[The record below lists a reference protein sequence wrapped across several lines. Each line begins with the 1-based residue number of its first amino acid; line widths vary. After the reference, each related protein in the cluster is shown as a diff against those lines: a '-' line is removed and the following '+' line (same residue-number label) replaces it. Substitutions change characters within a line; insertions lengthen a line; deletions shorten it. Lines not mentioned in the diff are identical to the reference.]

1 MEPALKQRLIGAAVL
16 VALAVIFLPMLIKGP
31 APESGASDVPLM
43 LPNAPQGQFETR
55 ELPLVGPGDAPK
67 GGVVGMDAPTE
78 GERLPTVDTAATKP
92 AASTDAMQP
101 AAVAGGDYAVSFGS
115 YATEADAQRVVKA
128 LQTAQ
133 LPGYQETTRNGE
145 RTLHRVRIGPYASQ
159 AEAEAARLESAKV
172 RSDVGAKVVTL
183 DAESNAAAPALASA
197 PEPASVSAS
206 VPLNPAATATSPST
220 PVALPAEPAKPAT
233 TTKPKPAT
241 TPVAA
246 AAKPE
251 QASSNPAPT
260 KQAPTTLPTKP
271 AASGVGFAVQLGAF
285 GNAADATK
293 LRDKARASG
302 FSAFVEQVRTD
313 KGLLNRV
320 RIGPVVSRAEA
331 DQLKAQIA
339 AKLGVDGIVRPHP

>member
-31 APESGASDVPLM
+31 APESGASDVPLT

-67 GGVVGMDAPTE
+67 GGVVGMDAPSD
-78 GERLPTVDTAATKP
+78 GERLPTVDTAAEKP

-133 LPGYQETTRNGE
+133 LPGYQESTRSGE

-172 RSDVGAKVVTL
+172 RGDVGAKVVTL
-183 DAESNAAAPALASA
+183 DAEANAPALASA
-197 PEPASVSAS
+197 PQPASVSAP
-206 VPLNPAATATSPST
+206 VPLNPAATATSPSK

-233 TTKPKPAT
+233 ASTTAKPKPAT
-241 TPVAA
+241 PLAVA

-251 QASSNPAPT
+251 QAPSKPAPT
-260 KQAPTTLPTKP
+260 PTKP
-271 AASGVGFAVQLGAF
+271 AASAVGFAVQLGAF
-285 GNAADATK
+285 GNAADATR

-320 RIGPVVSRAEA
+320 RIGPVVSRTEA

-339 AKLGVDGIVRPHP
+339 AKLGIDGIVRPHP

>member
-31 APESGASDVPLM
+31 APESGASDVPLT
-43 LPNAPQGQFETR
+43 LPNTPQGQFETR

-67 GGVVGMDAPTE
+67 GGVVGMDPSD

-133 LPGYQETTRNGE
+133 LPGYQETTPSGG

-172 RSDVGAKVVTL
+172 RSDVAAKVVTL
-183 DAESNAAAPALASA
+183 DAETNAAAPALAST
-197 PEPASVSAS
+197 PEPASVSAP
-206 VPLNPAATATSPST
+206 VPLNPAATATSPSK

-233 TTKPKPAT
+233 ASTTAKPKPAT
-241 TPVAA
+241 PPVAA

-251 QASSNPAPT
+251 PAPA
-260 KQAPTTLPTKP
+260 KPKP

-285 GNAADATK
+285 GNATDATK
-293 LRDKARASG
+293 LRDRARASG

-339 AKLGVDGIVRPHP
+339 AKLGIDGIVRPHP

>member
-31 APESGASDVPLM
+31 APESGASDVPLT

-67 GGVVGMDAPTE
+67 GGVVGMDASSD
-78 GERLPTVDTAATKP
+78 GERLPTVDTAAEKP
-92 AASTDAMQP
+92 AASTNAMQP

-133 LPGYQETTRNGE
+133 LPGYQETTRSGE

-172 RSDVGAKVVTL
+172 RSDVSAKVVTL
-183 DAESNAAAPALASA
+183 DADTNAAAPALASA
-197 PEPASVSAS
+197 PQPASVSAP
-206 VPLNPAATATSPST
+206 VPLNPAATAASPSK
-220 PVALPAEPAKPAT
+220 PVALPAEPAKPVTAST
-233 TTKPKPAT
+233 TAKAKPTPPPAGT
-241 TPVAA
+241 

-251 QASSNPAPT
+251 QAAIKPAPTQPAPT
-260 KQAPTTLPTKP
+260 KS
-271 AASGVGFAVQLGAF
+271 AASEVGFAVQLGAF

>member
-31 APESGASDVPLM
+31 APESGASDVPLT

-55 ELPLVGPGDAPK
+55 ELPLVGPGEAPK
-67 GGVVGMDAPTE
+67 GGVVGMDAPSD
-78 GERLPTVDTAATKP
+78 GERLPTVDTSAEKP
-92 AASTDAMQP
+92 AASTEAMQP
-101 AAVAGGDYAVSFGS
+101 AAVAGGDYAVSFGN

-197 PEPASVSAS
+197 PEPASVSAP
-206 VPLNPAATATSPST
+206 VPLNPAATATSPSK

-260 KQAPTTLPTKP
+260 
-271 AASGVGFAVQLGAF
+271 
-285 GNAADATK
+285 
-293 LRDKARASG
+293 
-302 FSAFVEQVRTD
+302 
-313 KGLLNRV
+313 
-320 RIGPVVSRAEA
+320 
-331 DQLKAQIA
+331 
-339 AKLGVDGIVRPHP
+339 

>member
-31 APESGASDVPLM
+31 APESGASDVPLT

-67 GGVVGMDAPTE
+67 GGVVGMDAPAD
-78 GERLPTVDTAATKP
+78 GERLPTVDTAATTP
-92 AASTDAMQP
+92 AAATNAMQP

-115 YATEADAQRVVKA
+115 YATQADAQRVVTA
-128 LQTAQ
+128 LQAAQ
-133 LPGYQETTRNGE
+133 LPGYQEATRNGD

-172 RSDVGAKVVTL
+172 RNDVNAKVVTL
-183 DAESNAAAPALASA
+183 DAETTAPALASA
-197 PEPASVSAS
+197 PEPASVSAP
-206 VPLNPAATATSPST
+206 VPLNSTEPAAKSPSR

-233 TTKPKPAT
+233 ASAPAKPKPTA
-241 TPVAA
+241 TPVAT

-251 QASSNPAPT
+251 PAPT
-260 KQAPTTLPTKP
+260 KPAPTKP

-285 GNAADATK
+285 GSATDAAK
-293 LRDKARASG
+293 LRDRARASG

-331 DQLKAQIA
+331 DQLKAQVA

>member
-31 APESGASDVPLM
+31 APESGASDVPLT

-67 GGVVGMDAPTE
+67 GGVVGMDAPSD
-78 GERLPTVDTAATKP
+78 GERLPTVDTAAEKP

-133 LPGYQETTRNGE
+133 LPGYQESTRSGE

-183 DAESNAAAPALASA
+183 DAEANAPALASA
-197 PEPASVSAS
+197 PQPASVSAP
-206 VPLNPAATATSPST
+206 VPLNPAATATS
-220 PVALPAEPAKPAT
+220 
-233 TTKPKPAT
+233 
-241 TPVAA
+241 
-246 AAKPE
+246 
-251 QASSNPAPT
+251 
-260 KQAPTTLPTKP
+260 
-271 AASGVGFAVQLGAF
+271 
-285 GNAADATK
+285 
-293 LRDKARASG
+293 
-302 FSAFVEQVRTD
+302 
-313 KGLLNRV
+313 
-320 RIGPVVSRAEA
+320 
-331 DQLKAQIA
+331 
-339 AKLGVDGIVRPHP
+339 

>member
-31 APESGASDVPLM
+31 APESGASDVPLT

-67 GGVVGMDAPTE
+67 GGVVGMDAPAD
-78 GERLPTVDTAATKP
+78 GERLPTVDTAAEKP

-133 LPGYQETTRNGE
+133 LPGYQEATRNGE

-172 RSDVGAKVVTL
+172 RGDVGAKVVTL
-183 DAESNAAAPALASA
+183 DAETNAAAPALAST
-197 PEPASVSAS
+197 PQPASVSAP
-206 VPLNPAATATSPST
+206 VPLNPAPTATSPSK

-233 TTKPKPAT
+233 ASTTTKPKPV
-241 TPVAA
+241 TPPVVA

-251 QASSNPAPT
+251 QAPAKP
-260 KQAPTTLPTKP
+260 APTKP

-320 RIGPVVSRAEA
+320 RIGPVVSRTEA